1 MLQRKCVRILKFA
14 PFNAHTN
21 QIFIDLKILKVR
33 DVIKLNQLKLT
44 YDFLNNNLPADL
56 MSLFQRSSDVRSVQ
70 TNSVVRDLL
79 YLPPIQSST
88 YGNQSIRYRCAQLWN
103 AMFKSGSVQVKADR
117 EKHSRVLL
125 SKIRS
130 GYNLGNA
137 LKRHFTGWIQFCVAQ

>member
-1 MLQRKCVRILKFA
+1 MLQRKCVRILTFA
-14 PFNAHTN
+14 PFNAHTK

-44 YDFLNNNLPADL
+44 YDFLNADL

-88 YGNQSIRYRCAQLWN
+88 YGSQSIRYRCAQLWN
-103 AMFKSGSVQVKADR
+103 EMFKSGSVQVKADR
-117 EKHSRVLL
+117 EKHSRILL
-125 SKIRS
+125 SKIRN
-130 GYNLGNA
+130 GCNLGNA
-137 LKRHFTGWIQFCVAQ
+137 LNYY